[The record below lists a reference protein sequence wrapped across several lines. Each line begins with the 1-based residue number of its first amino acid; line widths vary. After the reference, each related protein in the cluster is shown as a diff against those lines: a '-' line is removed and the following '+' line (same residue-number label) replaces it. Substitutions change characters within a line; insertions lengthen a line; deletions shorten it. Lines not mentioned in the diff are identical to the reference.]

1 MSQRPF
7 DVEVIRR
14 DFPILSRSVRGRAL
28 VYLDSAATSQKPRQ
42 VLDAVRR
49 YDEEANA
56 NAHRGVHALAE
67 EATRRYEDARE
78 RVARFVGVTDA
89 REVVF
94 VRNAT
99 EGVNLVAHAWG
110 DANVR
115 EGDEV
120 LVTVME
126 HHSNLVPWHLLAR
139 RTGARVRAVPVRDDG
154 RLDLDA
160 FRAMLSPRVR
170 LVAVTHVSNVL
181 ATINPVADLV
191 RAAREAGAR
200 VLVDGAQAV
209 PHLPVVLR
217 GGSDGRGSP
226 IGADFY
232 VFSGHKMLGPMGI
245 GVVVVARERHDEML
259 PFLGGG
265 EMIREVEVDSSS
277 YADPPWRFEAGTPN
291 VEGAVGLAAA
301 LEYLSGLGMEAV
313 AEHTRRL
320 GARAREVL
328 REVPGVRLF
337 GPDPGPDSSGSVVS
351 FTLEG
356 VHPHD
361 IAQVLDRF
369 GVAIRA
375 GHHCAQPLM
384 RRLGV
389 PATARASFYLY
400 NTDEEVDFLARCL
413 VEATREFAPARA
425 GWERPVDGHLD
436 RVAPPPHAPPPL
448 PDPVLP
454 DATGDGESDREV
466 LLDHYLHPSGQD
478 PVDGAQVE
486 WWGRNPLCGDEVVV
500 RARLEGERISG
511 LQVLGRG
518 CSVSVASGSIL
529 ASQLKG
535 RTLIEAFRLLRGLKA
550 LLRGEPLPGDLDLG
564 DLTALRGLKDLPVR
578 VKCALLPWTTFEE
591 GMERAGVIE
600 GGRGNGADS
609 QEAPHGH
616 A

>member
-1 MSQRPF
+1 MTQRPF
-7 DVEVIRR
+7 DVEAIRR

-67 EATRRYEDARE
+67 EATRLYEDARE
-78 RVARFVGVTDA
+78 RVARFVGARDA

-139 RTGARVRAVPVRDDG
+139 RTGARIRAVPVRDDG

-181 ATINPVADLV
+181 ATINPVADLA
-191 RAAREAGAR
+191 RAAHEAGAR
-200 VLVDGAQAV
+200 ILVDGAQAV
-209 PHLPVVLR
+209 PHLPVDL
-217 GGSDGRGSP
+217 GSA
-226 IGADFY
+226 GADFY

-301 LEYLSGLGMEAV
+301 VDYLSALGMEAV
-313 AEHTRRL
+313 AAHTRRL

-337 GPDPGPDSSGSVVS
+337 GPDPGVDSSGSVVS
-351 FTLEG
+351 FTLDG

-361 IAQVLDRF
+361 VAQVLDRF

-384 RRLGV
+384 RRFEV

-400 NTDEEVDFLARCL
+400 NTDDEVDFLARCL

-425 GWERPVDGHLD
+425 GWEGPADGPLA
-436 RVAPPPHAPPPL
+436 RFAPPTHTPPAL
-448 PDPVLP
+448 PDPVLR
-454 DATGDGESDREV
+454 DSAGDGESDREV
-466 LLDHYLHPSGQD
+466 ILDHYLHPSGQD

-500 RARLEGERISG
+500 RTRLDGERIAG

-529 ASQLKG
+529 ASELKG
-535 RTLIEAFRLLRGLKA
+535 RTVVEAVRLLRGLKA
-550 LLRGEPLPGDLDLG
+550 MLRGEPLPGDLDLG

-600 GGRGNGADS
+600 DAHGAES
-609 QEAPHGH
+609 REATHGH

>member
-1 MSQRPF
+1 MQRPF
-7 DVEVIRR
+7 DVEAIRR

-67 EATRRYEDARE
+67 EATRLYEDARE
-78 RVARFVGVTDA
+78 RVARFVGAADA

-110 DANVR
+110 DANLR

-126 HHSNLVPWHLLAR
+126 HHSNLVPWHLLAQ
-139 RTGARVRAVPVRDDG
+139 RTGARVRAVPVQDDG

-160 FRAMLSPRVR
+160 FRAMLGPRVR

-181 ATINPVADLV
+181 ATINPVADLA
-191 RAAREAGAR
+191 RAAHEAGAR
-200 VLVDGAQAV
+200 ILVDGAQAV
-209 PHLPVVLR
+209 PHLPVDLR
-217 GGSDGRGSP
+217 S

-232 VFSGHKMLGPMGI
+232 VFSGHKMLAPMGI
-245 GVVVVARERHDEML
+245 GVVVVARERHDEMR

-265 EMIREVEVDSSS
+265 EMIREVEVDASS

-301 LEYLSGLGMEAV
+301 VDYLSALGLEAV
-313 AEHTRRL
+313 AQHTRRL

-337 GPDPGPDSSGSVVS
+337 GPEPGPDSSGSVVS

-369 GVAIRA
+369 GIAIRA

-384 RRLGV
+384 KRFEV

-400 NTDEEVDFLARCL
+400 NTEQEVDFLARCL
-413 VEATREFAPARA
+413 VEATREFAPTRLA
-425 GWERPVDGHLD
+425 P
-436 RVAPPPHAPPPL
+436 VAPPAL

-466 LLDHYLHPSGQD
+466 ILDHYLHPSGQE

-486 WWGRNPLCGDEVVV
+486 WWGRNPLCGDEVTV
-500 RARLEGERISG
+500 RARLDGERIGG

-529 ASQLKG
+529 ASELKG
-535 RTLIEAFRLLRGLKA
+535 RTIAEAFRLLRGLKA

-564 DLTALRGLKDLPVR
+564 DLKALRGLKDLPVR

-591 GMERAGVIE
+591 GMERAGVVQ
-600 GGRGNGADS
+600 AD
-609 QEAPHGH
+609 QEHPIGPREAIHDH

>member
-1 MSQRPF
+1 M
-7 DVEVIRR
+7 
-14 DFPILSRSVRGRAL
+14 
-28 VYLDSAATSQKPRQ
+28 YLDSAATSQKPRA

-67 EATRRYEDARE
+67 EATRLYEEARE
-78 RVARFVGVTDA
+78 KVARFIGARDS

-120 LVTVME
+120 LVTFME
-126 HHSNLVPWHLLAR
+126 HHSNLVPWHLLAG

-154 RLDLDA
+154 RLDRDA
-160 FRAMLSPRVR
+160 FHAMLSPRVR

-181 ATINPVADLV
+181 ATINPVADMV
-191 RAAREAGAR
+191 RAAHEVGAR
-200 VLVDGAQAV
+200 ILVDGAQAV
-209 PHLPVVLR
+209 PHLPVDLR
-217 GGSDGRGSP
+217 A

-245 GVVVVARERHDEML
+245 GVVVVSRERHEEMR

-265 EMIREVEVDSSS
+265 EMIREVEVDASS
-277 YADPPWRFEAGTPN
+277 YTDPPWRFEAGTPN

-301 LEYLSGLGMEAV
+301 VDYLSALGMERV

-320 GARAREVL
+320 GARAREAL
-328 REVPGVRLF
+328 REVPGVTLY

-351 FTLEG
+351 FTLDG

-369 GVAIRA
+369 GIAIRA

-384 RRLGV
+384 KRLGV

-400 NTDEEVDFLARCL
+400 NTEEEVDFLARCL
-413 VEATREFAPARA
+413 VEVTREFAPARA
-425 GWERPVDGHLD
+425 GANHPATREPS
-436 RVAPPPHAPPPL
+436 PTL

-454 DATGDGESDREV
+454 LAAGDGESDREV
-466 LLDHYLHPSGQD
+466 ILDHYLNPSGQE

-486 WWGRNPLCGDEVVV
+486 WWGRNPLCGDEVTV
-500 RARLEGERISG
+500 RVRLDGNRIAG
-511 LQVLGRG
+511 LQVVGRG
-518 CSVSVASGSIL
+518 CSISVASGSIL
-529 ASQLKG
+529 ASELKG
-535 RTLIEAFRLLRGLKA
+535 RTVAEAMRLLRGLKA
-550 LLRGEPLPGDLDLG
+550 MLRGEPLPEDLEVGDLK
-564 DLTALRGLKDLPVR
+564 ALRGLKDLPVR

-591 GMERAGVIE
+591 GMDRAGVLH
-600 GGRGNGADS
+600 D
-609 QEAPHGH
+609 EAGESREAIHG
-616 A
+616 